1 MTRLGGYAESMLGA
15 DYLSIGFT
23 YSQGTLPSEWMSY
36 QTEINKPS
44 PPGSL
49 DEALGMVGL
58 PLFLL
63 DLRHAPREGPV
74 HEWLNQER
82 EHRMG
87 SLPPHQVYPAKAWD
101 VLFHIDRISSAR
113 VYKPD

>member
-1 MTRLGGYAESMLGA
+1 MLGA

-23 YSQGTLPSEWMSY
+23 YSQGTPSGWVSH
-36 QTEINKPS
+36 QTEVSKPS

-49 DEALGMVGL
+49 DEGLGMVGL

-63 DLRHAPREGPV
+63 DLRRAPREGPV

-82 EHRMG
+82 EQRM
-87 SLPPHQVYPAKAWD
+87 SALLPLQVNPAKAWD
-101 VLFHIDRISSAR
+101 VLFHIDRISPAR
-113 VYKPD
+113 VNRPD